1 MVGSPLQ
8 KENDSFLGFVFLFT
22 LWFLMLMLML
32 MLIVQLFPVFGLF
45 HYKQLDPD
53 SLFPFCLKV
62 GLVEEL
68 SLWFNSDNQL
78 SAFLFASLIVVD
90 DDNYIFEWW
99 KYWQATIL
107 TVWKKVADNHLQFLN
122 SIHTTMT

>member
-62 GLVEEL
+62 GLGGRTQPL
-68 SLWFNSDNQL
+68 IQLSDNQL
-78 SAFLFASLIVVD
+78 SAFLFAFLIVLD
-90 DDNYIFEWW
+90 DDNYIFE
-99 KYWQATIL
+99 
-107 TVWKKVADNHLQFLN
+107 
-122 SIHTTMT
+122 